1 MIFERWKI
9 FIGFSFQELWN
20 KLVFAYN
27 HKNIRSFFKSRPC
40 KYLWVFNLGFGL
52 AFLSHFTLNRCGFF
66 SVGIL
71 CQFAP
76 FFFNPN
82 LILYAQ
88 ISWSF
93 SGLCSLSH
101 FKMVNVM
108 YKIVSNHCKRFN
120 FVYLE
125 GHLSFN
131 FNFVDTCLR

>member
-1 MIFERWKI
+1 MVFFCITFFPKIIEIGVSKPTLFHQKYTFYVMIFERWKI

-76 FFFNPN
+76 FFLTQTLFCMPKFHDLSQGFVVF
-82 LILYAQ
+82 LILK
-88 ISWSF
+88 W
-93 SGLCSLSH
+93 
-101 FKMVNVM
+101 
-108 YKIVSNHCKRFN
+108 
-120 FVYLE
+120 
-125 GHLSFN
+125 
-131 FNFVDTCLR
+131 